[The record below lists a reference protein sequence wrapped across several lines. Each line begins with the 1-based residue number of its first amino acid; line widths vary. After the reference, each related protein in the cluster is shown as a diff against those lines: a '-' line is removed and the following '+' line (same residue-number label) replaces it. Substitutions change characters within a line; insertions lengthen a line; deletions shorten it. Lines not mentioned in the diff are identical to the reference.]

1 MNPRRMTLGVLALL
15 LGAVAIATLAA
26 GAPPPD
32 KAAPPATQPAAADA
46 KPAAAATPAAAAAD
60 GFRDPAALTKK
71 APATFKAK
79 FETSQGVI
87 VVEAVRDW
95 APIGVDRFYNMVVS
109 GYFEN
114 VRFFRVVPNFVVQFG
129 IHGDPAVSKNWMN
142 AKLKDEPLKEG
153 NKRGMLTYAKSGA
166 PNSRTTQI
174 FINLKDNTFLDA
186 QGFAGFARVVEGMD
200 VVDKLNG
207 EYGESLTGLQGQ
219 IYQEGN
225 KFLSAKAP
233 RLDFIKKAS
242 ILP

>member
-1 MNPRRMTLGVLALL
+1 MKNRTSMVGVFIVSL
-15 LGAVAIATLAA
+15 AVAGTFATRELAQEKA
-26 GAPPPD
+26 DAPAAKPAAPAT
-32 KAAPPATQPAAADA
+32 KPAAPPA
-46 KPAAAATPAAAAAD
+46 KGAAAASA
-60 GFRDPAALTKK
+60 FRDPAALTKQ
-71 APATFKAK
+71 APASFKAK

-95 APIGVDRFYNMVVS
+95 APVGVDRFYNLIMS

-129 IHGDPAVSKNWMN
+129 IHGDPSVSKNWMN
-142 AKLKDEPLKEG
+142 ASLKDEPVKEG
-153 NKRGMLTYAKSGA
+153 NKRGTLTYAKSSR

-174 FINLKDNTFLDA
+174 FINLKDNTSLDA
-186 QGFAGFARVVEGMD
+186 QGFAAFAKVVEGMD
-200 VVDKLNG
+200 VVDKLNS

-225 KFLSAKAP
+225 AFLAAKAP
-233 RLDFIKKAS
+233 RLDFIKKAT